1 MKKISLSI
9 GVFFIVAL
17 PARANTVTYAH
28 CGTYD
33 SYILL
38 YKSTQKFEELGKL
51 RCSEQVEV
59 IAQAD
64 DYSQVQTAD
73 GRLGWVLSGD
83 LSSTAPPPQETFTFG
98 LTGKRESQP
107 VPQPEVPK
115 LQPIVAR
122 SAERTEPAPL
132 ITNVNVM
139 KLEGDHSSP
148 DAIIAKINASHCDF
162 DTSLAGIHRLKQA
175 GVSDRI
181 LLAMLHAPAAFPA
194 ESPDGSQTVE
204 VKIPDS
210 TPVEVALSGD
220 VAPEGLQEGSVIEMS
235 VVQDVTLDGVTVIPS
250 GAEAR
255 ARIMAVRRPGLGTAG
270 YVIWFMQDI
279 HTASGD
285 RIPANFSA
293 AQDPKMTVGNF
304 AGYPY
309 FISEYR
315 KNSPAIAGSG
325 DHFTAA
331 VAGNIIVRVPQKP
344 SASEVAAR
352 TKTRPIPQATPTENA
367 PVIFPVVVQT
377 PERQT
382 AVKP

>member
-9 GVFFIVAL
+9 GVLFIVAL
-17 PARANTVTYAH
+17 PARANTVAYAH

-73 GRLGWVLSGD
+73 GRLGWVLSSD

-107 VPQPEVPK
+107 VAQPEVRK
-115 LQPIVAR
+115 LQPVVAR
-122 SAERTEPAPL
+122 SVERNEPAPL

-139 KLEGDHSSP
+139 KMEGDHSSP

-181 LLAMLHAPAAFPA
+181 ILAMLHAPAAFPA
-194 ESPDGSQTVE
+194 ESPDGTATVE
-204 VKIPDS
+204 AKIPDG
-210 TPVEVALSGD
+210 TPVEVALISD
-220 VAPEGLQEGSVIEMS
+220 VSYDGLQEGSVVEMS
-235 VVQDVTLDGVTVIPS
+235 VVRDVTLDGVTVIPS
-250 GAEAR
+250 GAQAR
-255 ARIMAVRRPGLGTAG
+255 ARVMATRHSGLGTAG
-270 YVIWFMQDI
+270 YVIWFMQDVQA
-279 HTASGD
+279 ASGD
-285 RIPANFSA
+285 RIPANFFA
-293 AQDPKMTVGNF
+293 AQDASTTVGNF

-315 KNSPAIAGSG
+315 KNSPAIAASG

-331 VAGNIIVRVPQKP
+331 VAGNIVVRVPQKP
-344 SASEVAAR
+344 SAAQVAVK
-352 TKTRPIPQATPTENA
+352 TKPQPIPEAAPTENA
-367 PVIFPVVVQT
+367 PGIFPVVVQT
-377 PERQT
+377 PERQA

>member
-1 MKKISLSI
+1 MNKLSLLT

-17 PARANTVTYAH
+17 PAHANTAAYAH

-51 RCSEQVEV
+51 RCGEQLQVV
-59 IAQAD
+59 AQSD

-73 GRLGWVLSGD
+73 GRLGWVLSSD

-98 LTGKRESQP
+98 LTGKQESQP

-115 LQPIVAR
+115 IQPVVAR
-122 SAERTEPAPL
+122 SNEPAAL

-139 KLEGDHSSP
+139 KMQGDHSSP
-148 DAIIAKINASHCDF
+148 EAIIAKINASRCDF
-162 DTSLAGIHRLKQA
+162 DTSPAGIHRLKQA

-181 LLAMLHAPAAFPA
+181 VLAMLHAPGAFPA
-194 ESPDGSQTVE
+194 GSPDGTATVE

-210 TPVEVALSGD
+210 TSVEVALSGD
-220 VAPEGLQEGSVIEMS
+220 VSPEGLQQGSIIEMS
-235 VVQDVTLDGVTVIPS
+235 VVQDVTLEGFTVIPS
-250 GAEAR
+250 GAQAR
-255 ARIMAVRRPGLGTAG
+255 ARVMAMRRPGLGTAG
-270 YVIWFMQDI
+270 YVIWFMQDVEA
-279 HTASGD
+279 ASGD

-293 AQDPKMTVGNF
+293 AQDAKTTVGNF

-315 KNSPAIAGSG
+315 KNAPAIAASG

-331 VAGNIIVRVPQKP
+331 VSGNTVLRVPQKP
-344 SASEVAAR
+344 SAGQVAAR
-352 TKTRPIPQATPTENA
+352 TKMQPIPQATPTENA
-367 PVIFPVVVQT
+367 PAIFPVVVQA